1 MKIALINAG
10 KWELAIKGRSMS
22 KAHEATL
29 TLGSLRQRA
38 RATGRTLYLY
48 QYETGLQ
55 KGMIL
60 L

>member
-29 TLGSLRQRA
+29 TLGSLRQRT
-38 RATGRTLYLY
+38 RATGRTLCACPDMKEICRKEL
-48 QYETGLQ
+48 
-55 KGMIL
+55 I
-60 L
+60 